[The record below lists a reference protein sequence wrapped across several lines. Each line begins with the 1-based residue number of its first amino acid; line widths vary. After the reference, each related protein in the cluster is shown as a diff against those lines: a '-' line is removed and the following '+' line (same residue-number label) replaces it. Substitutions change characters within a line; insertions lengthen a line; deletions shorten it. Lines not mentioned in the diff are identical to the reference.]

1 MARSKS
7 LPAALVLTVLVVLLA
22 LWRLRDGSS
31 APFNAA
37 APESVSASSPSTAP
51 TFTATAEPMPSETS
65 EASTERHSADTLDWT
80 FQGVVLDESRRP
92 LERFGVRATRL
103 GTLSEVLEQLE
114 LPLADHEKGVFEF
127 SNLTPGHWR
136 IAPFAPERRLVLE
149 RNFWEQETKRHDYLL
164 LPLSYFKDDLK
175 PARLQGVVLL
185 PSGRPARAARVAVY
199 TSAIDPDRSLVSPP
213 AWTTNANAEGRFLLA
228 VAPGQRWLT
237 ASLPEFDDA
246 YPVALELTEGESRD
260 EIRLQLTVARRA
272 RFWFAAADPARPRP
286 LALKWFEIHGDHEG
300 SVAAEEGGEFE
311 VPLAGTGAYRW
322 ELVCENDPLHS
333 GLFESPR
340 SEPAPTL
347 RLERRAPT
355 PVVVHYPTG
364 CFEEGV
370 AIAADRSMGALPL
383 VRSRKGR
390 DSTEFELP
398 CGGRWTFAF
407 GTSVLHQTAFTA
419 THDIPAVARFE
430 VPCPNALRDWL
441 QVQGY

>member
-22 LWRLRDGSS
+22 FWRLRDDSS
-31 APFNAA
+31 EPFIAA
-37 APESVSASSPSTAP
+37 APEPVSASSPSTAP
-51 TFTATAEPMPSETS
+51 TFTATAEPMPNESS
-65 EASTERHSADTLDWT
+65 EASAERHSADTLDWT
-80 FQGVVLDESRRP
+80 FQGVVLDQSRRP

-164 LPLSYFKDDLK
+164 LPLSYFKNDLK
-175 PARLQGVVLL
+175 PARLQGIVLL
-185 PSGRPARAARVAVY
+185 PSGRPARSARVAVY
-199 TSAIDPDRSLVSPP
+199 TSAIDPDRSLVSAP

-237 ASLPEFDDA
+237 ASLPEFEDA
-246 YPVALELTEGESRD
+246 FPVAFELTEGESRD
-260 EIRLQLTVARRA
+260 EIRLQLVAARRA

-286 LALKWFEIHGDHEG
+286 LKLKWFEIHGDHEG
-300 SVAAEEGGEFE
+300 SVAAEEGVEFE

-322 ELVCENDPLHS
+322 ELACENDPLHS

-340 SEPAPTL
+340 SQPAPTF
-347 RLERRAPT
+347 RLARRTAT
-355 PVVVHYPTG
+355 PVVVHFPKD
-364 CFEEGV
+364 CFEECI
-370 AIAADRSMGALPL
+370 AIAADPSMGALPL
-383 VRSRKGR
+383 VRSRKVR

-398 CGGRWTFAF
+398 CEGRWTFASS
-407 GTSVLHQTAFTA
+407 TSVLDRATFAP
-419 THDIPAVARFE
+419 THDIPAVPRFE
-430 VPCPNALRDWL
+430 VPCPYDLEDIL
-441 QVQGY
+441 QLEGY